1 MSTLHY
7 RVRMIVQPVALP
19 PVPAHAVVEQTVVT
33 AILDRI
39 TPDITALRRGLD
51 AGFHDIERTHPALSE
66 FLADEIAKLE
76 SAAGQS
82 LAYFLSVLVYLS
94 FREAFGTRIAMI
106 STRDVQR
113 HHTHLI
119 TDGTLRHAGISHGTY
134 SEDHITIGQ
143 PALVRM
149 MRREIDRASSE
160 DGIPWSALDPL
171 FEALLV
177 EVLLL
182 SEAVNPPQHGTRRHF
197 AA

>member
-1 MSTLHY
+1 
-7 RVRMIVQPVALP
+7 MIVQPVALSQ
-19 PVPAHAVVEQTVVT
+19 VPAHAVVEQQTVT
-33 AILDRI
+33 TILDRI
-39 TPDITALRRGLD
+39 TRDITSLRRGLD
-51 AGFHDIERTHPALSE
+51 SGFHDIERTHPELAE
-66 FLADEIAKLE
+66 FLAAEIAELD

-94 FREAFGTRIAMI
+94 FREAFGSRLASISSDDVKRLHEQLIA
-106 STRDVQR
+106 
-113 HHTHLI
+113 
-119 TDGTLRHAGISHGTY
+119 DGTLRHSGISEGTY

-149 MRREIDRASSE
+149 VRREIDRASSE

-182 SEAVNPPQHGTRRHF
+182 SEAVTLPQRQSRSSF

>member
-1 MSTLHY
+1 
-7 RVRMIVQPVALP
+7 MIVQPVALP
-19 PVPAHAVVEQTVVT
+19 QVPPHAVVEQPIVT
-33 AILDRI
+33 SILDQI
-39 TPDITALRRGLD
+39 TRDITTLRRGLD
-51 AGFHDIERTHPALSE
+51 AGFHDIERSHPTLAE
-66 FLADEIAKLE
+66 FLADEIAQLD

-94 FREAFGTRIAMI
+94 FREAFGARLAEI
-106 STRDVQR
+106 SHQDVKR
-113 HHTHLI
+113 HRMHLL

-134 SEDHITIGQ
+134 SEDQITIGQ

-149 MRREIDRASSE
+149 VRREIDRAASE

-182 SEAVNPPQHGTRRHF
+182 SESVSSPERVSRLAFAV
-197 AA
+197 

>member
-1 MSTLHY
+1 VRTLDY
-7 RVRMIVQPVALP
+7 RAPMIVQPVALA
-19 PVPAHAVVEQTVVT
+19 PVPAHAVVEQTIVT

-51 AGFHDIERTHPALSE
+51 AGFHDIERAHPALSE
-66 FLADEIAKLE
+66 FLAAEIAKLE

-94 FREAFGTRIAMI
+94 FREAFGSRLANI
-106 STRDVQR
+106 SSDDVRR
-113 HHTHLI
+113 HHTNLL

-134 SEDHITIGQ
+134 SEDQITIGQ

-182 SEAVNPPQHGTRRHF
+182 SESVSPPRHRLGRHF